1 MSKEE
6 LQNLVDSLHFSK
18 EEYYILG
25 SGSLVLY
32 GIREIANDLD
42 LCISEEL
49 FELLK
54 KQNRVEENSQN
65 DCGFYSISSNIE
77 VVVNSKQEFDRDY
90 VDGYPVERLENILRF
105 KEKRNKPKDQN
116 DIQKIKEYMNKK

>member
-6 LQNLVDSLHFSK
+6 LQNLVDSLHFPK

-42 LCISEEL
+42 LCISKEL

-65 DCGFYSISSNIE
+65 DCGFYYISSNIE

-105 KEKRNKPKDQN
+105 KEKRNKPKDQT